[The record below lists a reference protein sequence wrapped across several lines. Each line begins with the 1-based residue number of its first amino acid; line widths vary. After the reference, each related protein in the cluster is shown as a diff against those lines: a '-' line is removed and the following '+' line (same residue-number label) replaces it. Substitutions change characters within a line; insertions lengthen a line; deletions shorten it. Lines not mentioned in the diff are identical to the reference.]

1 MRSKQAAETTIS
13 EKVLHL
19 EKALEEVSVT
29 SYNNKNFLYDFFVY
43 EVDKVHLIMQ
53 LVVGHICQMSFL
65 CEQALVEREEILE
78 AAEKEIQQTKNI
90 AIETEQ
96 KMMDDFEW
104 KLREIE
110 SENRDKLKTLE
121 TSVASK
127 VKTAQD
133 EYVFNRNETKVK

>member
-1 MRSKQAAETTIS
+1 
-13 EKVLHL
+13 
-19 EKALEEVSVT
+19 
-29 SYNNKNFLYDFFVY
+29 
-43 EVDKVHLIMQ
+43 
-53 LVVGHICQMSFL
+53 MSFL

-127 VKTAQD
+127 VKAAQD
-133 EYVFNRNETKVK
+133 EYVFNQK

>member
-19 EKALEEVSVT
+19 EKALEEVSVNT
-29 SYNNKNFLYDFFVY
+29 YKNFLYNFFVY

-133 EYVFNRNETKVK
+133 EYVFDQK

>member
-29 SYNNKNFLYDFFVY
+29 AYKNFLYDFFVY

-133 EYVFNRNETKVK
+133 EYVFNQK

>member
-29 SYNNKNFLYDFFVY
+29 SYKNKNFLYDFFVY

-133 EYVFNRNETKVK
+133 EYVFDQK

>member
-29 SYNNKNFLYDFFVY
+29 TYIKNFLYDFFVY

-133 EYVFNRNETKVK
+133 EYVFNQK

>member
-19 EKALEEVSVT
+19 EKALEEVRLIKT
-29 SYNNKNFLYDFFVY
+29 SCKNFFVY
-43 EVDKVHLIMQ
+43 EADKVHLIMQ

-127 VKTAQD
+127 VKAAQD
-133 EYVFNRNETKVK
+133 EYVFNQK

>member
-29 SYNNKNFLYDFFVY
+29 SYKNKNFLYDFFVY

-133 EYVFNRNETKVK
+133 EYVFNQK

>member
-29 SYNNKNFLYDFFVY
+29 TYKNFLYNFFVY
-43 EVDKVHLIMQ
+43 EVDKVHLIML

-133 EYVFNRNETKVK
+133 EYVFNRNETKIK

>member
-29 SYNNKNFLYDFFVY
+29 AYKNFLYDFFVY

-65 CEQALVEREEILE
+65 CE
-78 AAEKEIQQTKNI
+78 
-90 AIETEQ
+90 
-96 KMMDDFEW
+96 
-104 KLREIE
+104 
-110 SENRDKLKTLE
+110 
-121 TSVASK
+121 
-127 VKTAQD
+127 
-133 EYVFNRNETKVK
+133 

>member
-1 MRSKQAAETTIS
+1 M
-13 EKVLHL
+13 
-19 EKALEEVSVT
+19 
-29 SYNNKNFLYDFFVY
+29 KNFLYDFFVY

-133 EYVFNRNETKVK
+133 EYVFDQK

>member
-133 EYVFNRNETKVK
+133 EYVFDQK